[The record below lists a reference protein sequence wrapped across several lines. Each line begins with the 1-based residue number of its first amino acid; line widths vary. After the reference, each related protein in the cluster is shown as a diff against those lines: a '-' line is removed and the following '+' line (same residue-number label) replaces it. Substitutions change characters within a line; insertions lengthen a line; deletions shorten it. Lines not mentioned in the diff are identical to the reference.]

1 MNKFNW
7 ILTILYLIGGSQ
19 VYGQDSLIIKDALSS
34 IGLNTNQIKHEFVSV
49 KPHFNIADEFILV
62 LPEIIEED
70 EVIFELNTNIIV
82 FNNSNKQIKYK
93 CNEILTSDAITL
105 RDIIIDERP
114 YRIGHE
120 TQAIGIK
127 VKYHGQSKV
136 NPYEMETFS
145 LFRTDIDSLICVLD
159 KFELTS
165 NIGVFDTR
173 CEGEYTNIKHE
184 FIEINEQ
191 DEAFYPIE
199 VKQEKIIMN
208 DFIDSNGD
216 CVSKDEIF
224 TKRFRLVY
232 KDGYYTEER

>member
-34 IGLNTNQIKHEFVSV
+34 LGLNTNQIKHEFVSV
-49 KPHFNIADEFILV
+49 KPHFNITDEFILV

-70 EVIFELNTNIIV
+70 EEIIELNTNIIV

-93 CNEILTSDAITL
+93 YNENLSSDAITL
-105 RDIIIDERP
+105 SDIIIDERP

-127 VKYHGQSKV
+127 VKYYGQSKV

-145 LFRTDIDSLICVLD
+145 LFRADIDSLICVLD

-165 NIGVFDTR
+165 NIGEFDTR
-173 CEGEYTNIKHE
+173 CEGEYTNIIHE
-184 FIEINEQ
+184 FIEIKEQ
-191 DEAFYPIE
+191 GDPFYPIE
-199 VKQEKIIMN
+199 IKQKKTITN
-208 DFIDSNGD
+208 DYIDSKGD
-216 CVSKDEIF
+216 CVSNDKIF
-224 TKRFRLVY
+224 TKGFRLVY
-232 KDGYYTEER
+232 IDGYYTEER